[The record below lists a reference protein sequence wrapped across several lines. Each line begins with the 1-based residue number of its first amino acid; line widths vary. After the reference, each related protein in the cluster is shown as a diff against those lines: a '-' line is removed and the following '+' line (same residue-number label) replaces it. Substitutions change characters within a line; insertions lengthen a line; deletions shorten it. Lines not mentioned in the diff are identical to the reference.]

1 MLLRCLG
8 TFAEE
13 KDDEEI
19 SYGLVFPV
27 NSWDPVYT
35 QVRRSRSHHHCVS
48 LSASRV
54 NLIHFYHTLWFQFF
68 YYRHV
73 LGRAWAADSWLN
85 ALKVLLM
92 GPGWQ
97 PGKPR
102 LGVITDIPDVSI
114 DVTLIGTWRDLD
126 CSVLH

>member
-1 MLLRCLG
+1 MMRRYRTASSFPSTHG
-8 TFAEE
+8 TPFTHRYVAAEATFA
-13 KDDEEI
+13 D
-19 SYGLVFPV
+19 
-27 NSWDPVYT
+27 
-35 QVRRSRSHHHCVS
+35 VS
-48 LSASRV
+48 GLSASRV

-114 DVTLIGTWRDLD
+114 DVTLIGTWRDFD

>member
-1 MLLRCLG
+1 MYYVCG
-8 TFAEE
+8 GE
-13 KDDEEI
+13 
-19 SYGLVFPV
+19 
-27 NSWDPVYT
+27 
-35 QVRRSRSHHHCVS
+35 
-48 LSASRV
+48 SAYCG
-54 NLIHFYHTLWFQFF
+54 FCCFQFF
-68 YYRHV
+68 YYRYV

-85 ALKVLLM
+85 ALKVLVM

-114 DVTLIGTWRDLD
+114 DVTLIGTWRDFD